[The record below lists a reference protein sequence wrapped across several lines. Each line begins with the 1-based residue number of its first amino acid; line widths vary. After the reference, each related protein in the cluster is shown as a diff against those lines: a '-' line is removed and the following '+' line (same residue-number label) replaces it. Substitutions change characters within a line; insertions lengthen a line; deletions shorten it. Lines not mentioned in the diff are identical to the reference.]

1 MILLSFF
8 SLYNMQITN
17 FKINSTRTAINL
29 TIIDALNVSTLKL
42 WTDKTYKD
50 YNLAI
55 DLTSKLSGIATEN
68 ITITLSDLSTAYFDG
83 VYFIEAEDNTTTS
96 QAIDSDL
103 TRYKECI
110 LNKLVEYSICDDCLK
125 NNSISLINAQSLLI
139 GVENAVEQG
148 FINETFNLINSLN
161 KYCSNDCNSC
171 GKYSNITNNNYY
183 SIPQESF
190 GIEPNIQK
198 FELEA
203 GDASTNGRTLTVYQY
218 DLPIY
223 TKTYS
228 ENDPSEII
236 EIDMSKPFR
245 IVLEN
250 MSPNEYDIYLEKP
263 LFEDSISLNNHFEI
277 LLTEAVLTG
286 VVNGPSG
293 FPLINIILFS

>member
-1 MILLSFF
+1 
-8 SLYNMQITN
+8 MQITN

-55 DLTSKLSGIATEN
+55 DLTSKLTGIAIEN
-68 ITITLSDLSTAYFDG
+68 ITITLSDLNIAYFDG
-83 VYFIEAEDNTTTS
+83 IYFIEAEDNIEIS

-161 KYCSNDCNSC
+161 KYCSNDCDTC
-171 GKYSNITNNNYY
+171 GTYNNIEDNNYY
-183 SIPQESF
+183 SLPES
-190 GIEPNIQK
+190 GLPIESNIQK

-203 GDASTNGRTLTVYQY
+203 GDLNNDGEILSIYQY
-218 DLPIY
+218 GSLVY

-228 ENDPSEII
+228 ASDPSEII
-236 EIDMSKPFR
+236 EIDISKPFR
-245 IVLEN
+245 IILEN
-250 MSPNEYDIYLEKP
+250 RSLSVYNIFFNKP
-263 LFEDSISLNNHFEI
+263 FEEFVDLNNSYE
-277 LLTEAVLTG
+277 LLITETTLLELI
-286 VVNGPSG
+286 NGPSG
-293 FPLINIILFS
+293 FPLINIT

>member
-1 MILLSFF
+1 
-8 SLYNMQITN
+8 MQITN

-139 GVENAVEQG
+139 GVENAVGQG

-161 KYCSNDCNSC
+161 KYCSNDCNTC
-171 GKYSNITNNNYY
+171 GKYSNIENNNYY
-183 SIPQESF
+183 STPQESS
-190 GIEPNIQK
+190 GVEPNIQK

-203 GDASTNGRTLTVYQY
+203 GDATNDGRTLSVYQNGS
-218 DLPIY
+218 IVY

-228 ENDPSEII
+228 ESDLYEII
-236 EIDMSKPFR
+236 EIDISKPFR
-245 IVLEN
+245 IILEN
-250 MSPNEYDIYLEKP
+250 R
-263 LFEDSISLNNHFEI
+263 SLSAYNIFFKDQNNPFKNYILNTPYEI
-277 LLTEAVLTG
+277 LLTEAFLTG
-286 VVNGPSG
+286 VVNGLSG
-293 FPLINIILFS
+293 FPLINITLFS

>member
-68 ITITLSDLSTAYFDG
+68 ITITLSDLNIAYFDG
-83 VYFIEAEDNTTTS
+83 VYFIEAEDNIEIS

-110 LNKLVEYSICDDCLK
+110 LNKLIEYSICDDCLK
-125 NNSISLINAQSLLI
+125 NNSISLINAQTLLI

-161 KYCSNDCNSC
+161 KYCSNDCDTC
-171 GKYSNITNNNYY
+171 GTYTNLIDDNYY
-183 SIPQESF
+183 SSPEVS
-190 GIEPNIQK
+190 PVV
-198 FELEA
+198 L
-203 GDASTNGRTLTVYQY
+203 V
-218 DLPIY
+218 
-223 TKTYS
+223 
-228 ENDPSEII
+228 NDQFFDI
-236 EIDMSKPFR
+236 EIHPTLIGETMNVIQQGIIVETIELLNVVHQPIKIDISKPFR
-245 IVLEN
+245 LEF
-250 MSPNEYDIYLEKP
+250 PDFLTTGAYIIDT
-263 LFEDSISLNNHFEI
+263 SIPQTYF
-277 LLTEAVLTG
+277 LTERDIGYSETYIPQSSYDNLLI
-286 VVNGPSG
+286 VNNYPRITLSL
-293 FPLINIILFS
+293 PA